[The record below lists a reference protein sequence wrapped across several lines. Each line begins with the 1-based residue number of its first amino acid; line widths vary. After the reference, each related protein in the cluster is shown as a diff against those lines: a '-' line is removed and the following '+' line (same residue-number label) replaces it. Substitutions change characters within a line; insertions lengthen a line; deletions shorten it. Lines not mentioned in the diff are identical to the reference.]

1 MKNDPQTPK
10 KKYNLRDRKNV
21 KRHVVD
27 PDSDTDS
34 DSDYIPGA
42 SEDEDEEFNLRQ
54 WQTFVGKLFPSKH
67 TDKRNAMLD
76 AMDKLKK
83 NAKMPNSEER
93 DTLSDIEE
101 EEVEYNGGDEEYAEE
116 GWEDIDNTNMKVNII
131 FTVAEHTDGRF
142 YEDEDE
148 EELEEED
155 AEEYSHMEQKFRDI
169 IFEKGDKV
177 EVKLDKSAEWKRGTI
192 LKRKKNT
199 YNVKVDNTS
208 YKHISSEKIRFPKET
223 IDDNTELLQEL
234 KDILEVKRVKG
245 NPAMKEKIT
254 SMIRLQEKECEKKNK
269 LEEKKAKMAN
279 NKTFKKLLHS
289 QNVMCDFKYFRN
301 LSTEKQNNIIEQM
314 REIKKHSHIAK
325 PYRITLLETDIPIKY
340 KSIAFNKI
348 NTLSHM
354 DPSVGEYY
362 KIKQWVDTFMHIPFG
377 KYNSLP
383 LSIDNGQQ
391 QCQEFMENARNEL
404 DSAVYGLND
413 AKMQIMQ
420 MIGQWISNPKSVGTA
435 IAIHGPMGTGKTTL
449 VKKGISK
456 ILNRPFAF
464 IALGGATDSSFLE
477 GHSYTYEGSNWGKI
491 VDILIQS
498 KCMNPVI
505 YFDEL
510 DKISSTPKGEEI
522 AGILTHLT
530 DTTQNGQFHDKYF
543 SSLDFDLSK
552 ALFIFSYNEEDKINP
567 ILRDRMYRIETKGYN
582 KKDKLVISQKHLIP
596 EINKNINFNKDDIIM
611 SDDALEYIIDTFT
624 GGEKGVRNLKRCLE
638 IIYSKLNLFRLMKPD
653 SKLFNE
659 KMNTLKV
666 EFPFTVKRDII
677 DKLISKKESDIPY
690 NLYL

>member
-21 KRHVVD
+21 KKNLID

-42 SEDEDEEFNLRQ
+42 SEDEDEEFNLRE
-54 WQTFVGKLFPSKH
+54 WQSFMGKLFPSKH
-67 TDKRNAMLD
+67 ANKRNAMLK
-76 AMDKLKK
+76 AMDKLKS
-83 NAKMPNSEER
+83 NAKIHNSEEKEV
-93 DTLSDIEE
+93 LSDIDEDA
-101 EEVEYNGGDEEYAEE
+101 EYNGDDENYADE
-116 GWEDIDNTNMKVNII
+116 GWADINNPNMKVNII
-131 FTVAEHTDGRF
+131 FTVAEHMDDQF
-142 YEDEDE
+142 YEYGE
-148 EELEEED
+148 EEEEEE
-155 AEEYSHMEQKFRDI
+155 EEYSHPEQNFKDI
-169 IFEKGDKV
+169 IFEKDDKV
-177 EVKLDKSAEWKRGTI
+177 ELKLDKWDEWKKGYI
-192 LKRKKNT
+192 LKKKKDS
-199 YNVKVDNTS
+199 YNVKVNKTS
-208 YKHISSEKIRFPKET
+208 YKNISPEKIRLPKET
-223 IDDNTELLQEL
+223 ISDNTELLQEL
-234 KDILEVKRVKG
+234 KDILTVKRIKG
-245 NPAMKEKIT
+245 NPAMKEKIN
-254 SMIRLQEKECEKKNK
+254 SMIQLQEKECEKKSK
-269 LEEKKAKMAN
+269 LEEKKMKMAN

-289 QNVMCDFKYFRN
+289 QNVMCDFKYFRG

-314 REIKKHSHIAK
+314 REIQKHSHVAK

-348 NTLSHM
+348 NTLAHM

-383 LSIDNGQQ
+383 LSIDNGQEK
-391 QCQEFMENARNEL
+391 CQEFMENARKEL
-404 DSAVYGLND
+404 DDAVYGLND

-449 VKKGISK
+449 VKEGISK
-456 ILNRPFAF
+456 VLNRPFTF

-510 DKISSTPKGEEI
+510 DKISGTPKGEEI
-522 AGILTHLT
+522 IGILTHLT
-530 DTTQNGQFHDKYF
+530 DTTQNSQFHDKYF

-552 ALFIFSYNEEDKINP
+552 ALFIFSYNDEDKINP

-582 KKDKLVISQKHLIP
+582 KKDKIVISHKHLIP
-596 EINKNINFNKDDIIM
+596 EINKNINFNEADIIM
-611 SDDALEYIIDTFT
+611 ADSALEYIIDTFT
-624 GGEKGVRNLKRCLE
+624 GNEKGVRNLKRCLE
-638 IIYSKLNLFRLMKPD
+638 IIYSKLNLFRLMKPN

-659 KMNTLKV
+659 KMNSLKV